1 MIKLTEC
8 RDLKNGFAKFRPAM
22 NTRPTICYLFACF
35 ILVVFVA
42 PVAKG
47 QQIIKGQSTPISV
60 NIIPIAKD
68 TASTSTLS
76 IKSDDIQLYK
86 NEKKTALVIG
96 NGTYKNGPLKN
107 AVNDALDMAATL
119 SEKGFT
125 VILKQNASRTEMR
138 DAIREFSNEIKDGG
152 VGLFYYSGH
161 GLQVEGVNYL
171 VPIDA
176 NIEMKAEVAEEC
188 ISASTVLRVMEYSN
202 NRINVIILDACRN
215 SPFRSF
221 SRSDEKGI
229 TKMDPPKGAK
239 QGSIIAFA
247 TAPGDVASDGEGRN
261 GFYTSKLLKYINTP
275 GLTLE
280 EVFKKV
286 RIEVSAESNGR
297 QIPWENN
304 SLTGDFFFVHR

>member
-1 MIKLTEC
+1 
-8 RDLKNGFAKFRPAM
+8 M
-22 NTRPTICYLFACF
+22 NMKRSLFSLCACF
-35 ILVVFVA
+35 VLVAFATPSV
-42 PVAKG
+42 G
-47 QQIIKGQSTPISV
+47 QQIIKGQSKPISV
-60 NIIPIAKD
+60 NIVPAAKD
-68 TASTSTLS
+68 TVSSTTLTL
-76 IKSDDIQLYK
+76 KSDIQLYK

-96 NGTYKNGPLKN
+96 NGEYKNGPLKN

-125 VILKQNASRTEMR
+125 VILKQNASRSDMR
-138 DAIREFSNEIKDGG
+138 DAIREFSNEISQGG

-161 GLQVEGVNYL
+161 GLQVDGVNYL

-229 TKMDPPKGAK
+229 TRMDPPKGAK

-261 GFYTSKLLKYINTP
+261 GFYTAKLLKYINTP

-286 RIEVSAESNGR
+286 RIEVSSESNGR

>member
-1 MIKLTEC
+1 MSEKMISLNFHSIMNIRLTIHFS
-8 RDLKNGFAKFRPAM
+8 LIFIVLVAFLPQAAM
-22 NTRPTICYLFACF
+22 C
-35 ILVVFVA
+35 
-42 PVAKG
+42 
-47 QQIIKGQSTPISV
+47 QQIIKGQSKPISV
-60 NIIPIAKD
+60 NITPVAKD
-68 TASTSTLS
+68 TASTTLT
-76 IKSDDIQLYK
+76 IKNDVQIYK

-96 NGTYKNGPLKN
+96 NGGYKSGPLKN

-125 VILKQNASRTEMR
+125 VILKQNASRTDMR
-138 DAIREFSNEIKDGG
+138 DAIREFASEINNGG

-161 GLQVEGVNYL
+161 GLQVDGVNYL
-171 VPIDA
+171 VPVDA

-188 ISASTVLRVMEYSN
+188 ISAATVLRVMEYSN
-202 NRINVIILDACRN
+202 NRINIIILDACRN

-229 TKMDPPKGAK
+229 TKKDPPKGAK

-286 RIEVSAESNGR
+286 RIEVSGESNGR

-304 SLTGDFFFVHR
+304 SLTGDFFFNHP

>member
-1 MIKLTEC
+1 MNIH
-8 RDLKNGFAKFRPAM
+8 RDLNS
-22 NTRPTICYLFACF
+22 LFACF
-35 ILVVFVA
+35 VFVA
-42 PVAKG
+42 FVTTVATG
-47 QQIIKGQSTPISV
+47 QQIIKGQSKPISV
-60 NIIPIAKD
+60 NIVPAVKD
-68 TASTSTLS
+68 TASSTTLTL
-76 IKSDDIQLYK
+76 KNDIQLYK

-96 NGTYKNGPLKN
+96 NGSYKSGPLKN
-107 AVNDALDMAATL
+107 AVNDALDMAASL

-125 VILKQNASRTEMR
+125 VILKQNATRADMR
-138 DAIREFSNEIKDGG
+138 SAIREFATEIEQGG
-152 VGLFYYSGH
+152 IGLFYYSGH

-176 NIEMKAEVAEEC
+176 NIEVKAEVEEEC
-188 ISASTVLRVMEYSN
+188 ISASTVLRVMEYSK
-202 NRINVIILDACRN
+202 NRINIIILDACRN

-247 TAPGDVASDGEGRN
+247 TAPGDVASDGDGRN

-286 RIEVSAESNGR
+286 RIEVSGESNGR

-304 SLTGDFFFVHR
+304 SLTGDFFFIQP

>member
-1 MIKLTEC
+1 MNMKRFLSFLCTC
-8 RDLKNGFAKFRPAM
+8 FA
-22 NTRPTICYLFACF
+22 
-35 ILVVFVA
+35 LVASATPLVA
-42 PVAKG
+42 
-47 QQIIKGQSTPISV
+47 QQIIKGQSKPISV
-60 NIIPIAKD
+60 NIVPAAKD
-68 TASTSTLS
+68 TASSTTLTL
-76 IKSDDIQLYK
+76 KSDIQLYK

-96 NGTYKNGPLKN
+96 NGEYKNGPLKN

-125 VILKQNASRTEMR
+125 VILKQNASRSDMR
-138 DAIREFSNEIKDGG
+138 DAIREFSNEINQGG

-161 GLQVEGVNYL
+161 GLQVDGVNYL

-229 TKMDPPKGAK
+229 TRMDPPKGAK

-304 SLTGDFFFVHR
+304 SLTGDFFFVHH

>member
-1 MIKLTEC
+1 
-8 RDLKNGFAKFRPAM
+8 M
-22 NTRPTICYLFACF
+22 NTQPTICYLFACF
-35 ILVVFVA
+35 ILAGTAV

-47 QQIIKGQSTPISV
+47 QQIIKGQSKPISV
-60 NIIPIAKD
+60 NIVPAAKD
-68 TASTSTLS
+68 TASASTLS
-76 IKSDDIQLYK
+76 LKNDDIQLYK

-96 NGTYKNGPLKN
+96 NGAYKNGPLKN

-125 VILKQNASRTEMR
+125 VILKQNASRTDMR

-286 RIEVSAESNGR
+286 RIEVSGESNGR

-304 SLTGDFFFVHR
+304 SLTGDFYFLHP

>member
-1 MIKLTEC
+1 ML
-8 RDLKNGFAKFRPAM
+8 RLV
-22 NTRPTICYLFACF
+22 F
-35 ILVVFVA
+35 ILLLMALVR
-42 PVAKG
+42 PVTG
-47 QQIIKGQSTPISV
+47 QQIIKAQSKSAHFNIVSV
-60 NIIPIAKD
+60 KD
-68 TASTSTLS
+68 TATSTGIS
-76 IKSDDIQLYK
+76 ITTNVQFYA

-96 NGTYKNGPLKN
+96 NGNYTNGPLKN

-119 SEKGFT
+119 SGKGFK
-125 VILKQNASRTEMR
+125 VILKQNASRADMR
-138 DAIREFSNEIKDGG
+138 EAIREFGTEINEGG

-161 GLQVEGVNYL
+161 GIQVDGVNYL

-176 NIEMKAEVAEEC
+176 NVEMKAEIAEEC
-188 ISASTVLRVMEYSN
+188 INASTVLRVMEYSN

-215 SPFRSF
+215 NPFRSF
-221 SRSDEKGI
+221 SRSEEKGI

-261 GFYTSKLLKYINTP
+261 GLYTSKLLKYMNTP
-275 GLTLE
+275 ELTLE

-286 RIEVSAESNGR
+286 RIEVSTESGGR

-304 SLTGDFFFVHR
+304 SLTGDFFFTIK

>member
-1 MIKLTEC
+1 MNLRLT
-8 RDLKNGFAKFRPAM
+8 LYF
-22 NTRPTICYLFACF
+22 LSSCF
-35 ILVVFVA
+35 VLVAFLPRAVV
-42 PVAKG
+42 G

-60 NIIPIAKD
+60 NIVPAAKD
-68 TASTSTLS
+68 TASTILTL
-76 IKSDDIQLYK
+76 KNDIQLYK

-96 NGTYKNGPLKN
+96 NGAYKNGPLKN

-119 SEKGFT
+119 SAKGFN
-125 VILKQNASRTEMR
+125 VILKQNATRTDMR
-138 DAIREFSNEIKDGG
+138 DAIREFAKEIEQEG

-161 GLQVEGVNYL
+161 GMQVDGVNYL
-171 VPIDA
+171 VPVDA
-176 NIEMKAEVAEEC
+176 NIEVKAEVAEEC
-188 ISASTVLRVMEYSN
+188 ISAATVLRVMEYSK

-247 TAPGDVASDGEGRN
+247 TAPGDVASDGDGRN

-286 RIEVSAESNGR
+286 RIEVSGESNGR

-304 SLTGDFFFVHR
+304 SLTGDFFFVHP

>member
-1 MIKLTEC
+1 MNIRLT
-8 RDLKNGFAKFRPAM
+8 LHS
-22 NTRPTICYLFACF
+22 LFACF
-35 ILVVFVA
+35 VLVAFLV
-42 PVAKG
+42 PVVMA
-47 QQIIKGQSTPISV
+47 QQIIKGQSKPISV
-60 NIIPIAKD
+60 NIVPVAKD
-68 TASTSTLS
+68 TASTTLTL
-76 IKSDDIQLYK
+76 KNDIQLYK

-96 NGTYKNGPLKN
+96 NGAYKSGPLKN

-125 VILKQNASRTEMR
+125 VILKQNASRTDMR
-138 DAIREFSNEIKDGG
+138 DAIREFAKEIEGGG

-161 GLQVEGVNYL
+161 GLQVDGVNYL
-171 VPIDA
+171 IPVDA
-176 NIEMKAEVAEEC
+176 NIEMKAEIAEEC
-188 ISASTVLRVMEYSN
+188 ISAATVLRVMEYAN

-215 SPFRSF
+215 NPFRSF

-261 GFYTSKLLKYINTP
+261 GFYTSKLLKYINSP

-286 RIEVSAESNGR
+286 RIEVSGESNGR

-304 SLTGDFFFVHR
+304 SLTGDFFFIHP

>member
-1 MIKLTEC
+1 MSEKMILLNFN
-8 RDLKNGFAKFRPAM
+8 RYMNLRLALHFLFASFVLMVFRP
-22 NTRPTICYLFACF
+22 
-35 ILVVFVA
+35 
-42 PVAKG
+42 PVAMG
-47 QQIIKGQSTPISV
+47 QQIIKGQSKPISV
-60 NIIPIAKD
+60 NIVPVAKD
-68 TASTSTLS
+68 TTSTTLTL
-76 IKSDDIQLYK
+76 KNDIQLYK

-96 NGTYKNGPLKN
+96 NGAYKNGPLKN

-119 SEKGFT
+119 SGKGFT
-125 VILKQNASRTEMR
+125 VILKQNASRTDMR
-138 DAIREFSNEIKDGG
+138 DAIREFATEINQGG

-161 GLQVEGVNYL
+161 GLQVDGVNYL
-171 VPIDA
+171 VPVDA

-188 ISASTVLRVMEYSN
+188 VSAATVLRVMEYSN

-247 TAPGDVASDGEGRN
+247 TAPGDVASDGDGRN

-286 RIEVSAESNGR
+286 RIEVSSDSNGQ

-304 SLTGDFFFVHR
+304 SLTGDFFFIHP

>member
-1 MIKLTEC
+1 
-8 RDLKNGFAKFRPAM
+8 M
-22 NTRPTICYLFACF
+22 NIRLALYSLFACF
-35 ILVVFVA
+35 VLVAFLA
-42 PVAKG
+42 STAMG
-47 QQIIKGQSTPISV
+47 QQIIKGQSKPISV
-60 NIIPIAKD
+60 NIVPLVKD
-68 TASTSTLS
+68 TASTTLTL
-76 IKSDDIQLYK
+76 KNDIQLYK

-96 NGTYKNGPLKN
+96 NGAYKNGPLKN

-119 SEKGFT
+119 SSKGFT
-125 VILKQNASRTEMR
+125 VILKQNASRTDMR
-138 DAIREFSNEIKDGG
+138 DAIREFAKEIDQGG

-161 GLQVEGVNYL
+161 GMQVDGVNYL
-171 VPIDA
+171 VPVDA

-188 ISASTVLRVMEYSN
+188 ISAATVLRVMEYSN

-239 QGSIIAFA
+239 QGAIIAFA
-247 TAPGDVASDGEGRN
+247 TAPGDVASDGDGRN

-286 RIEVSAESNGR
+286 RIEVSGESNGR

-304 SLTGDFFFVHR
+304 SLTGDFFFIHP

>member
-1 MIKLTEC
+1 VQPPSRKAKLANVFRMATQNPSLC
-8 RDLKNGFAKFRPAM
+8 MQRLFLICSYIFITGYGFA
-22 NTRPTICYLFACF
+22 
-35 ILVVFVA
+35 
-42 PVAKG
+42 
-47 QQIIKGQSTPISV
+47 QQIIKAQSKPATFNIVPVKDSTTTSSISITT
-60 NIIPIAKD
+60 N
-68 TASTSTLS
+68 LEF
-76 IKSDDIQLYK
+76 YK

-96 NGTYKNGPLKN
+96 NGNYKNGPLKN
-107 AVNDALDMAATL
+107 AVNDALDVATAL
-119 SEKGFT
+119 SDKGFK
-125 VILKQNASRTEMR
+125 VILKQNASRMDMR
-138 DAIREFSNEIKDGG
+138 EAIREFGSEISEGG

-161 GLQVEGVNYL
+161 GIQVDGVNYL

-188 ISASTVLRVMEYSN
+188 ISASAVLRVMEYSN

-215 SPFRSF
+215 NPFRSF

-239 QGSIIAFA
+239 QGSIVAFA

-261 GFYTSKLLKYINTP
+261 GLYTSKLLKYINTP
-275 GLTLE
+275 SLTLE

-286 RIEVSAESNGR
+286 RIDVSTESAGR

-304 SLTGDFFFVHR
+304 SLTGDFFFTIK

>member
-1 MIKLTEC
+1 MKL
-8 RDLKNGFAKFRPAM
+8 NP
-22 NTRPTICYLFACF
+22 TRQFCVALYASAVLLLI
-35 ILVVFVA
+35 FVSDA
-42 PVAKG
+42 WS
-47 QQIIKGQSTPISV
+47 QQIITGKSKPVSI
-60 NIIPIAKD
+60 NIVPAAKD

-76 IKSDDIQLYK
+76 LKTDIQLYK

-96 NGTYKNGPLKN
+96 NGAYKNGPLKN

-119 SEKGFT
+119 SGKGFK
-125 VILKQNASRTEMR
+125 VILKQNASRNDIRE
-138 DAIREFSNEIKDGG
+138 AIREFANEINQGG

-161 GLQVEGVNYL
+161 GIQVDGVNYL
-171 VPIDA
+171 VPVDA
-176 NIEMKAEVAEEC
+176 NIELKAEVAEEC
-188 ISASTVLRVMEYSN
+188 ISAAAVLRVMEYSN

-247 TAPGDVASDGEGRN
+247 TAPGDVASDGDGRN

-286 RIEVSAESNGR
+286 RIEVSGESNGR

-304 SLTGDFFFVHR
+304 SLTGDFFFVHQ

>member
-1 MIKLTEC
+1 MSEKMISL
-8 RDLKNGFAKFRPAM
+8 NFGMNFRLSFHFPFTLIVLMAFLAQVSM
-22 NTRPTICYLFACF
+22 
-35 ILVVFVA
+35 
-42 PVAKG
+42 G
-47 QQIIKGQSTPISV
+47 QHIIKGQSKPISV
-60 NIIPIAKD
+60 NITPVAKD
-68 TASTSTLS
+68 TAATTLTL
-76 IKSDDIQLYK
+76 KNDIQIYK

-96 NGTYKNGPLKN
+96 NGGYKSGPLKN

-125 VILKQNASRTEMR
+125 VILKQNASRADMR
-138 DAIREFSNEIKDGG
+138 DAIREFAGEISKGG

-161 GLQVEGVNYL
+161 GLQVDGVNYL
-171 VPIDA
+171 IPVDA

-188 ISASTVLRVMEYSN
+188 ISASAVLRVMEYSN
-202 NRINVIILDACRN
+202 NRINIIILDACRN

-286 RIEVSAESNGR
+286 RIEVSSESDGR

-304 SLTGDFFFVHR
+304 SLTGDFFFVHP